1 MVKTLLNLC
10 DLFSNKVA
18 DIVQELLSHLPVLD
32 KPPTDGLPKLEDVI
46 EAHSRGEY
54 EGVDSVHV
62 SARIGDIMTDPE
74 YNRGDNLRYG
84 NQERDLNGMGGFSYQ
99 AAGTLVGFLRPDGC
113 RYVLVITQGNNRV
126 SMLYAVTRSKSA
138 RIPVLVIFHKPGIS
152 QEEMVRVESENHN
165 ADCNF
170 RSNQSTDEKFKSAY
184 FSEQKWA
191 KLIYNFLKPFGIGIA
206 GTLEDAKFNCT
217 SHSYIDKARKE
228 AGDEFVKRFL
238 ETHVDVF
245 SADNCEKEVFGNF
258 VRGGSFFL
266 STFSA
271 HIAEVD
277 EKNGGIDSFGDMMRH
292 YFADREKEALST
304 RKILE
309 KNGAPKSA
317 ISSVPVKKCLT
328 QADITQGNRVIKGY
342 SLFVCRFVSIYN
354 EYCKEQELI
363 FNQTYATAIPVVEGK
378 TFANFIKK
386 EDPILRP
393 SFIDVAKNPVVHK
406 D

>member
-1 MVKTLLNLC
+1 MKTLLNLC
-10 DLFSNKVA
+10 DLFSDKVA

-32 KPPTDGLPKLEDVI
+32 KAPTDGLLKLEDVI

-62 SARIGDIMTDPE
+62 SARVGDIMTDPE
-74 YNRGDNLRYG
+74 YNRGNNLRYG
-84 NQERDLNGMGGFSYQ
+84 NQERDLNGMGGFSYR
-99 AAGTLVGFLRPDGC
+99 AAGTLVGFLRPG
-113 RYVLVITQGNNRV
+113 RVTVATQGNNRI
-126 SMLYAVTRSKSA
+126 SMLFAVTRERSS
-138 RIPVLVIFHKPGIS
+138 RVPFLLNFHKPLITHK
-152 QEEMVRVESENHN
+152 EMIRVESENHN

-206 GTLEDAKFNCT
+206 GTLEGAKFNCT
-217 SHSYIDKARKE
+217 SHSYVDKARKE

-266 STFSA
+266 STFSTL
-271 HIAEVD
+271 IADVN
-277 EKNGGIDSFGDMMRH
+277 EKNDGIDSFGDMMRH
-292 YFADREKEALST
+292 YFADREKEALAT

-309 KNGAPKSA
+309 KSGAPKQA
-317 ISSVPVKKCLT
+317 IASVPVKKCLT
-328 QADITQGNRVIKGY
+328 QADITQGNRTIKGY
-342 SLFVCRFVSIYN
+342 TLFVCRFVSVYN
-354 EYCKEQELI
+354 EYCKEQELK
-363 FNQTYATAIPVVEGK
+363 FNQSHATAIPIVAGEN
-378 TFANFIKK
+378 FANFIKK

>member
-1 MVKTLLNLC
+1 MAKQLLNLC
-10 DLFSNKVA
+10 DLYTNKVV
-18 DIVQELLSHLPVLD
+18 DVVQGLLSELDVLD
-32 KPPTDGLPKLEDVI
+32 KAPIDGLPKLEDVI
-46 EAHSRGEY
+46 EAHSRGEH
-54 EGVDSVHV
+54 EGVDSIHV

-84 NQERDLNGMGGFSYQ
+84 NQERDLNAMRGFSYQ
-99 AAGTLVGFLRPDGC
+99 AAGTLVAFLRPGGIT
-113 RYVLVITQGNNRV
+113 VATQGNNRI
-126 SMLYAVTRSKSA
+126 SMLYAVTQNKST
-138 RIPVLVIFHKPGIS
+138 RIPILLIFHESGINH
-152 QEEMVRVESENHN
+152 EEMVRVESENHN

-170 RSNQSTDEKFKSAY
+170 RSTQSTDEKFKSAY

-191 KLIYNFLKPFGIGIA
+191 KLIYTFLKPFGIGIA

-238 ETHVDVF
+238 ESHVDVF
-245 SADNCEKEVFGNF
+245 SADNCQKEVFGNF
-258 VRGGSFFL
+258 VRGGASFL

-277 EKNGGIDSFGDMMRH
+277 EKNGGIDSFSDMMRH
-292 YFADREKEALST
+292 YFADREKEALET

>member
-1 MVKTLLNLC
+1 MAKQLLNLC
-10 DLFSNKVA
+10 DLYTNKVV
-18 DIVQELLSHLPVLD
+18 DVVQGLLSELDVLD
-32 KPPTDGLPKLEDVI
+32 KAPIDGLPKLEDVI
-46 EAHSRGEY
+46 EAHSRGEH
-54 EGVDSVHV
+54 EGVDSIHV

-84 NQERDLNGMGGFSYQ
+84 NQERDLNAMRGFSYQ
-99 AAGTLVGFLRPDGC
+99 AAGTLVAFLRPGGIT
-113 RYVLVITQGNNRV
+113 VATQGNNRI
-126 SMLYAVTRSKSA
+126 SMLYAVTQNKST
-138 RIPVLVIFHKPGIS
+138 RIPILLIFHESGIDH
-152 QEEMVRVESENHN
+152 EEMVRVESENHN

-170 RSNQSTDEKFKSAY
+170 RSTQSTDEKFKSAY

-191 KLIYNFLKPFGIGIA
+191 KLIYTFLKPFGIGIA

-238 ETHVDVF
+238 ESHVDVF
-245 SADNCEKEVFGNF
+245 SADNCQKEVFGNF
-258 VRGGSFFL
+258 VRGGASFL

-277 EKNGGIDSFGDMMRH
+277 EKNGGIDSFSDMMRH
-292 YFADREKEALST
+292 YFADREKEALET

-378 TFANFIKK
+378 TFANFIKD

>member
-1 MVKTLLNLC
+1 VKTLLNLC
-10 DLFSNKVA
+10 DLFSDKVA

-32 KPPTDGLPKLEDVI
+32 KAPTDGLLKLEDVI

-74 YNRGDNLRYG
+74 YNRGNNLRYG
-84 NQERDLNGMGGFSYQ
+84 NQERDLNGMGGFSYR
-99 AAGTLVGFLRPDGC
+99 AAGTLVGFLRPG
-113 RYVLVITQGNNRV
+113 RVTVATQGNNRI
-126 SMLYAVTRSKSA
+126 SMLFAVTRERSS
-138 RIPVLVIFHKPGIS
+138 RVPFLLNFHKPLITHK
-152 QEEMVRVESENHN
+152 EMIRVESENHN

-206 GTLEDAKFNCT
+206 GTLEGAKFNCT
-217 SHSYIDKARKE
+217 SHSYVDKARKE

-266 STFSA
+266 STFSTL
-271 HIAEVD
+271 IADVN
-277 EKNGGIDSFGDMMRH
+277 EKNDGIDSFGDMMRH
-292 YFADREKEALST
+292 YFADREKEALAT

-309 KNGAPKSA
+309 KSGAPKQA
-317 ISSVPVKKCLT
+317 IASVPVKKCLT
-328 QADITQGNRVIKGY
+328 QADITQGNRTIKGY
-342 SLFVCRFVSIYN
+342 TLFVCRFVSVYN
-354 EYCKEQELI
+354 EYCKEQELK
-363 FNQTYATAIPVVEGK
+363 FNQSHATAIPIVAGEN
-378 TFANFIKK
+378 FANFIKK

>member
-1 MVKTLLNLC
+1 MKTLLNLC
-10 DLFSNKVA
+10 DLFSDKVA

-32 KPPTDGLPKLEDVI
+32 KAPTDGLLKLEDVI

-74 YNRGDNLRYG
+74 YNRGNNLRYG
-84 NQERDLNGMGGFSYQ
+84 NQERDLNGMGGFSYR
-99 AAGTLVGFLRPDGC
+99 AAGTLVGFLRPG
-113 RYVLVITQGNNRV
+113 RVTVATQGNNRI
-126 SMLYAVTRSKSA
+126 SMLFAVTRERSS
-138 RIPVLVIFHKPGIS
+138 RVPFLLNFHKPLITHK
-152 QEEMVRVESENHN
+152 EMIRVESENHN

-206 GTLEDAKFNCT
+206 GTLEGAKFNCT
-217 SHSYIDKARKE
+217 SHSYVDKARKE

-266 STFSA
+266 STFSTL
-271 HIAEVD
+271 IADVN
-277 EKNGGIDSFGDMMRH
+277 EKNDGIDSFGDMMRH
-292 YFADREKEALST
+292 YFADREKEALAT

-309 KNGAPKSA
+309 KSGAPKQA
-317 ISSVPVKKCLT
+317 IASVPVKKCLT
-328 QADITQGNRVIKGY
+328 QADITQGNRTIKGY
-342 SLFVCRFVSIYN
+342 TLFVCRFVSVYN
-354 EYCKEQELI
+354 EYCKEQELK
-363 FNQTYATAIPVVEGK
+363 FNQSHATAIPIVAGEN
-378 TFANFIKK
+378 FANFIKK

>member
-1 MVKTLLNLC
+1 VKTLLNLC
-10 DLFSNKVA
+10 DLFSDKVA

-32 KPPTDGLPKLEDVI
+32 KAPTDGLLKLEDVI

-62 SARIGDIMTDPE
+62 SARVGDIMTDPE
-74 YNRGDNLRYG
+74 YNRGNNLRYG
-84 NQERDLNGMGGFSYQ
+84 NQERDLNGMGGFSYR
-99 AAGTLVGFLRPDGC
+99 AAGTLVGFLRPG
-113 RYVLVITQGNNRV
+113 RVTVATQGNNRI
-126 SMLYAVTRSKSA
+126 SMLFAVTRERSS
-138 RIPVLVIFHKPGIS
+138 RVPFLLNFHKPLITHK
-152 QEEMVRVESENHN
+152 EMIRVESENHN

-206 GTLEDAKFNCT
+206 GTLEGAKFNCT
-217 SHSYIDKARKE
+217 SHSYVDKARKE

-266 STFSA
+266 STFSTL
-271 HIAEVD
+271 IADVN
-277 EKNGGIDSFGDMMRH
+277 EKNDGIDSFGDMMRH
-292 YFADREKEALST
+292 YFADREKEALAT

-309 KNGAPKSA
+309 KSGAPKQA
-317 ISSVPVKKCLT
+317 IASVPVKKCLT
-328 QADITQGNRVIKGY
+328 QADITQGNRTIKGY
-342 SLFVCRFVSIYN
+342 TLFVCRFVSIYN
-354 EYCKEQELI
+354 EYCKEQELK
-363 FNQTYATAIPVVEGK
+363 FNQSHATAIPIVAGEN
-378 TFANFIKK
+378 FANFIKK

>member
-10 DLFSNKVA
+10 DLFANKVS

-46 EAHSRGEY
+46 EAHSKGEY

-84 NQERDLNGMGGFSYQ
+84 NQERDLNAMRGFSYQ
-99 AAGTLVGFLRPDGC
+99 AAGTLVAFLRPGGIA
-113 RYVLVITQGNNRV
+113 VATQGNNRI
-126 SMLYAVTRSKSA
+126 SMLYAVTQNKST
-138 RIPVLVIFHKPGIS
+138 RIPILLIFHKWGINH
-152 QEEMVRVESENHN
+152 EEMVRVESENHN

-170 RSNQSTDEKFKSAY
+170 RSAQSTDEKFKSAY

-217 SHSYIDKARKE
+217 SHSYVEKARKE

-258 VRGGSFFL
+258 VRGGASFL

-317 ISSVPVKKCLT
+317 IASVPVKKCLT

-354 EYCKEQELI
+354 EYCEEQELI
-363 FNQTYATAIPVVEGK
+363 FNQTYATAIPIVDGK
-378 TFANFIKK
+378 TFANFVSK

>member
-1 MVKTLLNLC
+1 MTKQLLNLC
-10 DLFSNKVA
+10 DLYTNKVV
-18 DIVQELLSHLPVLD
+18 DVVQGLLSDLDVLD
-32 KPPTDGLPKLEDVI
+32 KAPIDGLPKLEDVI
-46 EAHSRGEY
+46 EAYSRGKH
-54 EGVDSVHV
+54 EGVDSIHV

-84 NQERDLNGMGGFSYQ
+84 NQERDLNAMRGFSYQ
-99 AAGTLVGFLRPDGC
+99 AAGTLVAFLRPGGIT
-113 RYVLVITQGNNRV
+113 VATQGNNRI
-126 SMLYAVTRSKSA
+126 SMLYAVTQNKST
-138 RIPVLVIFHKPGIS
+138 RIPILLIFHKSGINH
-152 QEEMVRVESENHN
+152 EEMVRVESENHN

-170 RSNQSTDEKFKSAY
+170 RSTQSTDEKFKSAF

-238 ETHVDVF
+238 KSYVDVF
-245 SADNCEKEVFGNF
+245 SADNCQKELFGNF
-258 VRGGSFFL
+258 VRGGASFL

-277 EKNGGIDSFGDMMRH
+277 EKNGGIDSFSDMMRH
-292 YFADREKEALST
+292 YFADREKEALET

-317 ISSVPVKKCLT
+317 IASVPVKKCLT
-328 QADITQGNRVIKGY
+328 QADITQGNRVLKGY

-354 EYCKEQELI
+354 EYCNEQELK
-363 FNQTYATAIPVVEGK
+363 FNQTYATAIPIVDGK
-378 TFANFIKK
+378 TFASFIKD
-386 EDPILRP
+386 EYPILRP

>member
-1 MVKTLLNLC
+1 MTKELLNLC
-10 DLFSNKVA
+10 DLYTNKVV
-18 DIVQELLSHLPVLD
+18 DVVQGLLSDLDVLD
-32 KPPTDGLPKLEDVI
+32 KAPIDGLPKLEDVI
-46 EAHSRGEY
+46 EAHSRGEH
-54 EGVDSVHV
+54 EGVDSIHV

-84 NQERDLNGMGGFSYQ
+84 NQERDLNGMGGFSYK
-99 AAGTLVGFLRPDGC
+99 AAGTLVAFLRPGGIT
-113 RYVLVITQGNNRV
+113 VATQGNNRI
-126 SMLYAVTRSKSA
+126 SMLYAVTQNKST
-138 RIPVLVIFHKPGIS
+138 RIPILLIFHKSGVN
-152 QEEMVRVESENHN
+152 QEEMIRVESENHN

-184 FSEQKWA
+184 FSKQKWA
-191 KLIYNFLKPFGIGIA
+191 KLIYDFLKPFGIGIA

-238 ETHVDVF
+238 ESHVDVF
-245 SADNCEKEVFGNF
+245 SAKNCQKEVFGNF
-258 VRGGSFFL
+258 VRGGASFL

-277 EKNGGIDSFGDMMRH
+277 EKNGGIDSFSDMMRH
-292 YFADREKEALST
+292 YFADREKEALET

-309 KNGAPKSA
+309 QSGAPKSA
-317 ISSVPVKKCLT
+317 IASVPVKKCLT

-354 EYCKEQELI
+354 EYCNEQELK
-363 FNQTYATAIPVVEGK
+363 FNQTYATAIPIVDGK
-378 TFANFIKK
+378 TFASFIKD

-393 SFIDVAKNPVVHK
+393 SFIDVAKNPVVHN

>member
-10 DLFSNKVA
+10 DLFSNKVS
-18 DIVQELLSHLPVLD
+18 DITQELLSHLPVLD
-32 KPPTDGLPKLEDVI
+32 KAPTDGLPKLEDVI

-74 YNRGDNLRYG
+74 YNRGENLRYP
-84 NQERDLNGMGGFSYQ
+84 NQERDLNAMGGFSYR
-99 AAGTLVGFLRPDGC
+99 AAGTLVGFLRPGG
-113 RYVLVITQGNNRV
+113 VAVATQGNNRI
-126 SMLYAVTRSKSA
+126 SMLFAVTEDRDA
-138 RIPVLVIFHKPGIS
+138 RVPFLLNFHKPSITH
-152 QEEMVRVESENHN
+152 EEMIRVEAENHN

-170 RSNQSTDEKFKSAY
+170 RSTQSTDEKFKSAF
-184 FSEQKWA
+184 FSEQIWA

-206 GTLEDAKFNCT
+206 GTLEGAKFNCT

-238 ETHVDVF
+238 ESHVDVF
-245 SADNCEKEVFGNF
+245 SADNCQKEVFGNF
-258 VRGGSFFL
+258 VRGGASFL
-266 STFSA
+266 STFSD

-277 EKNGGIDSFGDMMRH
+277 EKNGGIDSFSDMMRH
-292 YFADREKEALST
+292 YFADREKEALET

-309 KNGAPKSA
+309 YSGAPKSA
-317 ISSVPVKKCLT
+317 IASVPVKKCLT

-354 EYCKEQELI
+354 GYCNEQELK
-363 FNQTYATAIPVVEGK
+363 FNQTYATAIPIVDGK
-378 TFANFIKK
+378 TFASFIKD

-393 SFIDVAKNPVVHK
+393 SFIDVAKNPVIHK

>member
-1 MVKTLLNLC
+1 VKTLLNLC
-10 DLFSNKVA
+10 DLFSDKVA

-32 KPPTDGLPKLEDVI
+32 KAPTDGLLKLEDVI

-62 SARIGDIMTDPE
+62 SARVGDIMTDPE
-74 YNRGDNLRYG
+74 YNRGNNLRYG
-84 NQERDLNGMGGFSYQ
+84 NQERDLNGMGGFSYR
-99 AAGTLVGFLRPDGC
+99 AAGTLVGFLRPG
-113 RYVLVITQGNNRV
+113 RVTVATQGNNRI
-126 SMLYAVTRSKSA
+126 SMLFAVTRERSS
-138 RIPVLVIFHKPGIS
+138 RVPFLLNFHKPLITHK
-152 QEEMVRVESENHN
+152 EMIRVESENHN

-206 GTLEDAKFNCT
+206 GTLEGAKFNCT
-217 SHSYIDKARKE
+217 SHSYVDKARKE

-266 STFSA
+266 STFSTL
-271 HIAEVD
+271 IADVN
-277 EKNGGIDSFGDMMRH
+277 EKNDGIDSFGDMMRH
-292 YFADREKEALST
+292 YFADREKEALAT

-309 KNGAPKSA
+309 KSGAPKQA
-317 ISSVPVKKCLT
+317 IASVPVKKCLT
-328 QADITQGNRVIKGY
+328 QADITQGNRTIKGY
-342 SLFVCRFVSIYN
+342 TLFVCRFVSVYN
-354 EYCKEQELI
+354 EYCKEQELK
-363 FNQTYATAIPVVEGK
+363 FNQSHATAIPIVAGEN
-378 TFANFIKK
+378 FANFIKK

>member
-1 MVKTLLNLC
+1 MKTLLNLC
-10 DLFSNKVA
+10 DLFSDKVA

-32 KPPTDGLPKLEDVI
+32 KAPTDGLLKLEDVI

-62 SARIGDIMTDPE
+62 SARVGDIMTDPE
-74 YNRGDNLRYG
+74 YNRGNNLRYG
-84 NQERDLNGMGGFSYQ
+84 NQERDLNGMGGFSYR
-99 AAGTLVGFLRPDGC
+99 AAGTLVGFLRPG
-113 RYVLVITQGNNRV
+113 RVTVATQGNNRI
-126 SMLYAVTRSKSA
+126 SMLFAVTRERSS
-138 RIPVLVIFHKPGIS
+138 RVPFLLNFHKPLITHK
-152 QEEMVRVESENHN
+152 EMIRVESENHN

-206 GTLEDAKFNCT
+206 GTLEGAKFNCT
-217 SHSYIDKARKE
+217 SHSYVDKARKE

-266 STFSA
+266 STFSTL
-271 HIAEVD
+271 IADVN
-277 EKNGGIDSFGDMMRH
+277 EKNDGIDSFGDMMRH
-292 YFADREKEALST
+292 YFADREKEALAT

-309 KNGAPKSA
+309 KSGAPKQA
-317 ISSVPVKKCLT
+317 IASVPVKKCLT
-328 QADITQGNRVIKGY
+328 QADITQGNRTIKGY
-342 SLFVCRFVSIYN
+342 TLFVCRFVSIYN
-354 EYCKEQELI
+354 EYCKEQELK
-363 FNQTYATAIPVVEGK
+363 FNQSHATAIPIVAGEN
-378 TFANFIKK
+378 FANFIKK

>member
-1 MVKTLLNLC
+1 MATQLAPLNLC
-10 DLFSNKVA
+10 DLYCKKVP

-32 KPPTDGLPKLEDVI
+32 KAPIDGLPKLEDVI

-54 EGVDSVHV
+54 EGVDSIHV

-84 NQERDLNGMGGFSYQ
+84 NQERDLNAMGGFSHS
-99 AAGTLVGFLRPDGC
+99 AAGTLVAFLRPNG
-113 RYVLVITQGNNRV
+113 ITISTQGNNRI
-126 SMLYAVTRSKSA
+126 SMCFAVTRDRNT
-138 RIPVLVIFHKPGIS
+138 RISLLVIFHKPGIS
-152 QEEMVRVESENHN
+152 RGEMVRVEAENHN

-184 FSEQKWA
+184 FSQQKWA
-191 KLIYNFLKPFGIGIA
+191 HLIYNFLKPFGIGIA
-206 GTLEDAKFNCT
+206 GTLEGAKFNCT
-217 SHSYIDKARKE
+217 SHSYIEKARKE

-238 ETHVDVF
+238 ETHVNVF
-245 SADNCEKEVFGNF
+245 SEYNCEKEVFGNF
-258 VRGGSFFL
+258 VRGGSSFL
-266 STFSA
+266 AVFGP

-292 YFADREKEALST
+292 LFANREKKSLET
-304 RKILE
+304 RDYLIKS
-309 KNGAPKSA
+309 GMPKDVIA
-317 ISSVPVKKCLT
+317 SVPVKKCLT
-328 QADITQGNRVIKGY
+328 QADITQGNRTIKGFT
-342 SLFVCRFVSIYN
+342 LFVCRFVSMYN
-354 EYCKEQELI
+354 EYCKDQGLK
-363 FNQTYATAIPVVEGK
+363 FNQTYATAIPIVEGK

-393 SFIDVAKNPVVHK
+393 SFIDVANNPVVPK

>member
-1 MVKTLLNLC
+1 MAKQLLNLC
-10 DLFSNKVA
+10 DLYTNKVV
-18 DIVQELLSHLPVLD
+18 DVVQGLLSDLDVLD
-32 KPPTDGLPKLEDVI
+32 KAPIDGLPKLEDVI
-46 EAHSRGEY
+46 EAHSRGEHK
-54 EGVDSVHV
+54 GVDSIHV

-84 NQERDLNGMGGFSYQ
+84 NQERDLNAMRGFSYQ
-99 AAGTLVGFLRPDGC
+99 AAGTLVAFLRPGGIT
-113 RYVLVITQGNNRV
+113 VATQGNNRI
-126 SMLYAVTRSKSA
+126 SMLYAVTQNKST
-138 RIPVLVIFHKPGIS
+138 RIPILLIFHESGINH
-152 QEEMVRVESENHN
+152 EEMVRVESENHN

-170 RSNQSTDEKFKSAY
+170 RSTQSTDEKFKSAY

-191 KLIYNFLKPFGIGIA
+191 KLIYSFLKPFGIGIA

-238 ETHVDVF
+238 ESHVDVF
-245 SADNCEKEVFGNF
+245 SADNCQKEVFGNF
-258 VRGGSFFL
+258 VRGGASFL

-277 EKNGGIDSFGDMMRH
+277 EKNGGIDSFSDMMRH
-292 YFADREKEALST
+292 YFADREKEALET

-309 KNGAPKSA
+309 QTGAPKSA
-317 ISSVPVKKCLT
+317 IASVPVKKCLT

-354 EYCKEQELI
+354 EYCNEQELK
-363 FNQTYATAIPVVEGK
+363 FNQTYATAIPIVDGK
-378 TFANFIKK
+378 TFASFIKD

>member
-1 MVKTLLNLC
+1 MAKQLLNLC
-10 DLFSNKVA
+10 DLYTNKVV
-18 DIVQELLSHLPVLD
+18 DVVQGLLSDLDVLD
-32 KPPTDGLPKLEDVI
+32 KAPIDGLPKLEDVI
-46 EAHSRGEY
+46 EAHSRGKH
-54 EGVDSVHV
+54 EGVDSIHV

-84 NQERDLNGMGGFSYQ
+84 NQERDLNAMRGFSYQ
-99 AAGTLVGFLRPDGC
+99 AAGTLVAFLRPGGIT
-113 RYVLVITQGNNRV
+113 VATQGNNRI
-126 SMLYAVTRSKSA
+126 SMLYAVTQNKST
-138 RIPVLVIFHKPGIS
+138 RIPILLIFHESGINH
-152 QEEMVRVESENHN
+152 EEMVRVESENHN

-170 RSNQSTDEKFKSAY
+170 RSTQSTDEKFKSAY

-191 KLIYNFLKPFGIGIA
+191 KLIYSFLKPFGIGIA

-238 ETHVDVF
+238 ESHVDVF
-245 SADNCEKEVFGNF
+245 SADNCQKEVFGNF
-258 VRGGSFFL
+258 VRGGASFL

-277 EKNGGIDSFGDMMRH
+277 EKNGGIDSFSDMMRH
-292 YFADREKEALST
+292 YFADREKEALET

-309 KNGAPKSA
+309 QTGAPKSA
-317 ISSVPVKKCLT
+317 IASVPVKKCLT

-354 EYCKEQELI
+354 EYCNEQELK
-363 FNQTYATAIPVVEGK
+363 FNQTYATAIPIVDGK
-378 TFANFIKK
+378 TFASFIKD

>member
-1 MVKTLLNLC
+1 VKTLLNLC
-10 DLFSNKVA
+10 DLFSDKVA

-32 KPPTDGLPKLEDVI
+32 KAPTDGLLKLEDVI

-74 YNRGDNLRYG
+74 YNRGNNLRYG
-84 NQERDLNGMGGFSYQ
+84 NQERDLNGMGGFSYR
-99 AAGTLVGFLRPDGC
+99 AAGTLVGFLRPG
-113 RYVLVITQGNNRV
+113 RVTVATQGNNRI
-126 SMLYAVTRSKSA
+126 SMLFAVTRERSS
-138 RIPVLVIFHKPGIS
+138 RVPFLLNFHKPLITHK
-152 QEEMVRVESENHN
+152 EMIRVESENHN

-206 GTLEDAKFNCT
+206 GTLEGAKFNCT
-217 SHSYIDKARKE
+217 SHSYVDKARKE

-266 STFSA
+266 STFSTL
-271 HIAEVD
+271 IADVN
-277 EKNGGIDSFGDMMRH
+277 EKNDGIDSFGDMMRH
-292 YFADREKEALST
+292 YFADREKEALAT

-309 KNGAPKSA
+309 KSGAPKQA
-317 ISSVPVKKCLT
+317 IASVPVKKCLT
-328 QADITQGNRVIKGY
+328 QADITQGNRTIKGY
-342 SLFVCRFVSIYN
+342 TLFVCRFVSIYN
-354 EYCKEQELI
+354 EYCKEQELK
-363 FNQTYATAIPVVEGK
+363 FNQSHATAIPIVAGEN
-378 TFANFIKK
+378 FANFIKK

>member
-1 MVKTLLNLC
+1 MKTLLNLC
-10 DLFSNKVA
+10 DLFSDKVA

-32 KPPTDGLPKLEDVI
+32 KAPTDGLLKLEDVI

-74 YNRGDNLRYG
+74 YNRGNNLRYG
-84 NQERDLNGMGGFSYQ
+84 NQERDLNGMGGFSYR
-99 AAGTLVGFLRPDGC
+99 AAGTLVGFLRPG
-113 RYVLVITQGNNRV
+113 RVTVATQGNNRI
-126 SMLYAVTRSKSA
+126 SMLFAVTRERSS
-138 RIPVLVIFHKPGIS
+138 RVPFLLNFHKPLITHK
-152 QEEMVRVESENHN
+152 EMIRVESENHN

-206 GTLEDAKFNCT
+206 GTLEGAKFNCT
-217 SHSYIDKARKE
+217 SHSYVDKARKE

-266 STFSA
+266 STFSTL
-271 HIAEVD
+271 IADVN
-277 EKNGGIDSFGDMMRH
+277 EKNDGIDSFGDMMRH
-292 YFADREKEALST
+292 YFADREKEALAT

-309 KNGAPKSA
+309 KSGAPKQA
-317 ISSVPVKKCLT
+317 IASVPVKKCLT
-328 QADITQGNRVIKGY
+328 QADITQGNRTIKGY
-342 SLFVCRFVSIYN
+342 TLFVCRFVSIYN
-354 EYCKEQELI
+354 EYCKEQELK
-363 FNQTYATAIPVVEGK
+363 FNQSHATAIPIVAGEN
-378 TFANFIKK
+378 FANFIKK

>member
-10 DLFSNKVA
+10 DLYANKVA
-18 DIVQELLSHLPVLD
+18 DIVQELLSRLSILD
-32 KPPTDGLPKLEDVI
+32 KAPVDGLPKLEDVV

-84 NQERDLNGMGGFSYQ
+84 NQERDLNAMGGFSYR
-99 AAGTLVGFLRPDGC
+99 AAGTLVGFLRPGG
-113 RYVLVITQGNNRV
+113 VTVATQGNNRI
-126 SMLYAVTRSKSA
+126 SMLFAVTQERSS
-138 RIPVLVIFHKPGIS
+138 RVPFLLNFHKPLITH
-152 QEEMVRVESENHN
+152 EEMIRVEAENHN

-170 RSNQSTDEKFKSAY
+170 RSNQSTDEKFKSAFY
-184 FSEQKWA
+184 SQQKWA
-191 KLIYNFLKPFGIGIA
+191 HLIFNFLKPHNIGIA
-206 GTLEDAKFNCT
+206 GTLEGAKFNCT
-217 SHSYIDKARKE
+217 SHLYIDKARRE
-228 AGDEFVKRFL
+228 AGDEFTNRFL
-238 ETHVDVF
+238 KTHVDVF

-258 VRGGSFFL
+258 VRGGASFL

-292 YFADREKEALST
+292 YFANREKDAIAT
-304 RKILE
+304 RKLLE
-309 KNGAPKSA
+309 LANASKAA
-317 ISSVPVKKCLT
+317 IASVPVKKCLT

-342 SLFVCRFVSIYN
+342 TLFVCRLVSIYN
-354 EYCKEQELI
+354 EYCKDQGLK
-363 FNQTYATAIPVVEGK
+363 FNQTYATAIPIVEGK

-393 SFIDVAKNPVVHK
+393 SFIDVASNPVVHK

>member
-1 MVKTLLNLC
+1 MKTLLNLC
-10 DLFSNKVA
+10 DLFSDKVA

-32 KPPTDGLPKLEDVI
+32 KAPTDGLLKLEDVI
-46 EAHSRGEY
+46 EAHSSGEY

-74 YNRGDNLRYG
+74 YNRGNNLRYG
-84 NQERDLNGMGGFSYQ
+84 NQERDLNGMGGFSYR
-99 AAGTLVGFLRPDGC
+99 AAGTLVGFLRPG
-113 RYVLVITQGNNRV
+113 RVTVATQGNNRI
-126 SMLYAVTRSKSA
+126 SMLFAVTRERSS
-138 RIPVLVIFHKPGIS
+138 RVPFLLNFHKPLITHK
-152 QEEMVRVESENHN
+152 EMIRVESENHN

-206 GTLEDAKFNCT
+206 GTLEGAKFNCT
-217 SHSYIDKARKE
+217 SHSYVDKARKE

-266 STFSA
+266 STFSTL
-271 HIAEVD
+271 IADVN
-277 EKNGGIDSFGDMMRH
+277 EKNDGIDSFGDMMRH
-292 YFADREKEALST
+292 YFADREKEALAT

-309 KNGAPKSA
+309 KSGAPKQA
-317 ISSVPVKKCLT
+317 IASVPVKKCLT
-328 QADITQGNRVIKGY
+328 QADITQGNRTIKGY
-342 SLFVCRFVSIYN
+342 TLFVCRFVSVYN
-354 EYCKEQELI
+354 EYCKEQELK
-363 FNQTYATAIPVVEGK
+363 FNQSHATAIPIVAGEN
-378 TFANFIKK
+378 FANFIKK

>member
-1 MVKTLLNLC
+1 MVQTLLNLC
-10 DLFSNKVA
+10 ELFRNKVPE
-18 DIVQELLSHLPVLD
+18 VVKVLLQQLPVLD
-32 KPPTDGLPKLEDVI
+32 KAPQGLPLLEDVI

-54 EGVDSVHV
+54 EGIDSVHV

-84 NQERDLNGMGGFSYQ
+84 NQERDLNRMGGFSHR
-99 AAGTLVGFLRPDGC
+99 AAGTLVGFLRPGG
-113 RYVLVITQGNNRV
+113 VVVATQGNNRI
-126 SMLYAVTRSKSA
+126 SMLYGVTQNESE
-138 RIPVLVIFHKPGIS
+138 RISFLLNFHKSGIS
-152 QEEMVRVESENHN
+152 LVEMKRVEAENHN

-184 FSEQKWA
+184 FSKQPWA
-191 KLIYNFLKPFGIGIA
+191 LEIFDFLKPFNIGVA
-206 GTLEDAKFNCT
+206 GTLEGAVFNCT
-217 SHSYIDKARKE
+217 SHSYIDKARNE
-228 AGDEFVKRFL
+228 AGEDFVKRFL
-238 ETHVDVF
+238 ETHVNVF
-245 SADNCEKEVFGNF
+245 SADNCDKEVYGNF
-258 VRGGSFFL
+258 VRGGSSFL
-266 STFSA
+266 SVFSA

-277 EKNGGIDSFGDMMRH
+277 EKNGGINSFRDMMRH
-292 YFADREKEALST
+292 YFADREKEALAT

-309 KNGAPKSA
+309 KSGASKSA
-317 ISSVPVKKCLT
+317 IASVPVKKCLT

-342 SLFVCRFVSIYN
+342 TLFVCRFVSLYN
-354 EYCKEQELI
+354 DYCEEQELDY
-363 FNQTYATAIPVVEGK
+363 NKTYATAIPVVDGK

>member
-1 MVKTLLNLC
+1 MKTLLNLC
-10 DLFSNKVA
+10 DLFSDKVA

-32 KPPTDGLPKLEDVI
+32 KAPTDGLLKLEDVI

-74 YNRGDNLRYG
+74 YNRGNNLRYG
-84 NQERDLNGMGGFSYQ
+84 NQERDLNGMGGFSYR
-99 AAGTLVGFLRPDGC
+99 AAGTLVGFLRPG
-113 RYVLVITQGNNRV
+113 RVTVATQGNNRI
-126 SMLYAVTRSKSA
+126 SMLFAVTRERSS
-138 RIPVLVIFHKPGIS
+138 RVPFLLNFHKPLITHK
-152 QEEMVRVESENHN
+152 EMIRVESENHN

-184 FSEQKWA
+184 VSEQKWA
-191 KLIYNFLKPFGIGIA
+191 KLIYNLLKPFGIGIA
-206 GTLEDAKFNCT
+206 GTLEGAKFNCT
-217 SHSYIDKARKE
+217 SHSYVDKARKE

-266 STFSA
+266 STFSTL
-271 HIAEVD
+271 IADVN
-277 EKNGGIDSFGDMMRH
+277 EKNDGIDSFGDMMRH
-292 YFADREKEALST
+292 YFADREKEALAT

-309 KNGAPKSA
+309 KSGAPKQA
-317 ISSVPVKKCLT
+317 IASVPVKKCLT
-328 QADITQGNRVIKGY
+328 QADITQGNRTIKGY
-342 SLFVCRFVSIYN
+342 TLFVCRFVSVYN
-354 EYCKEQELI
+354 EYCKEQELK
-363 FNQTYATAIPVVEGK
+363 FNQSHATAIPIVAGEN
-378 TFANFIKK
+378 FANFIKK

>member
-1 MVKTLLNLC
+1 MAKQLLNLC
-10 DLFSNKVA
+10 DLYTNKVV
-18 DIVQELLSHLPVLD
+18 DVVQGLLSDLDVLD
-32 KPPTDGLPKLEDVI
+32 KAPIDGLPKLEDVI
-46 EAHSRGEY
+46 EAHSRGKH
-54 EGVDSVHV
+54 EGVDSIHV

-84 NQERDLNGMGGFSYQ
+84 NQERDLNAMRGFSYQ
-99 AAGTLVGFLRPDGC
+99 AAGTLVAFLRPGGIT
-113 RYVLVITQGNNRV
+113 VATQGNNRI
-126 SMLYAVTRSKSA
+126 SMLYAVTQNKST
-138 RIPVLVIFHKPGIS
+138 RIPILLIFHESGINH
-152 QEEMVRVESENHN
+152 EEMVRVESENHN

-170 RSNQSTDEKFKSAY
+170 RSTQSTDEKFKSAY

-191 KLIYNFLKPFGIGIA
+191 KLIYSFLKPFGIGIA

-238 ETHVDVF
+238 ESHVDVF
-245 SADNCEKEVFGNF
+245 SADNCQKEVFGNF
-258 VRGGSFFL
+258 VRGGASFL

-277 EKNGGIDSFGDMMRH
+277 EKNGGIDSFSDMMRH
-292 YFADREKEALST
+292 YFADREKEALET

-309 KNGAPKSA
+309 QTGAPKSA
-317 ISSVPVKKCLT
+317 IASVPVKKCLT

-354 EYCKEQELI
+354 EYCNEQELK
-363 FNQTYATAIPVVEGK
+363 FNQTYATAIPIVDGK
-378 TFANFIKK
+378 TFASFIKD

-393 SFIDVAKNPVVHK
+393 SFIDVAKNPVIHK

>member
-1 MVKTLLNLC
+1 MTKELLNLC
-10 DLFSNKVA
+10 DLYTNKVV
-18 DIVQELLSHLPVLD
+18 DVVQGLLSDLDVLD
-32 KPPTDGLPKLEDVI
+32 KAPIDGLPKLEDVI
-46 EAHSRGEY
+46 EAHSRGEH
-54 EGVDSVHV
+54 EGVDSIHV

-84 NQERDLNGMGGFSYQ
+84 NQERDLNGMGGFSYK
-99 AAGTLVGFLRPDGC
+99 AAGTLVAFLRPGGIT
-113 RYVLVITQGNNRV
+113 VATQGNNRI
-126 SMLYAVTRSKSA
+126 SMLYAVTQNKST
-138 RIPVLVIFHKPGIS
+138 RIPILLIFHKSGVN
-152 QEEMVRVESENHN
+152 QEEMIRVESENHN

-184 FSEQKWA
+184 FSKQKWA
-191 KLIYNFLKPFGIGIA
+191 KLIYDFLKPFGIGIA

-228 AGDEFVKRFL
+228 SGDEFVKRFL
-238 ETHVDVF
+238 ESHVDVF
-245 SADNCEKEVFGNF
+245 SAKNCQKEVFGNF
-258 VRGGSFFL
+258 VRGGASFL

-277 EKNGGIDSFGDMMRH
+277 EKNGGIDSFSDMMRH
-292 YFADREKEALST
+292 YFADREKEALET

-309 KNGAPKSA
+309 QSGAPKSA
-317 ISSVPVKKCLT
+317 IASVPVKKCLT

-354 EYCKEQELI
+354 EYCNEQELK
-363 FNQTYATAIPVVEGK
+363 FNQTYATAIPIVDGK
-378 TFANFIKK
+378 TFASFIKD

-393 SFIDVAKNPVVHK
+393 SFIDVAKNPVVHN

>member
-1 MVKTLLNLC
+1 MTKELLNLC
-10 DLFSNKVA
+10 DLYTNKVV
-18 DIVQELLSHLPVLD
+18 DVVQGLLSDLDVLD
-32 KPPTDGLPKLEDVI
+32 KAPIDGLPKLEDVI
-46 EAHSRGEY
+46 EAHSRGEH
-54 EGVDSVHV
+54 EGVDSIHV

-84 NQERDLNGMGGFSYQ
+84 NQERDLNGMGGFSYK
-99 AAGTLVGFLRPDGC
+99 AAGTLVAFLRPGGIT
-113 RYVLVITQGNNRV
+113 VATQGNNRI
-126 SMLYAVTRSKSA
+126 SMLYAVTQNKST
-138 RIPVLVIFHKPGIS
+138 RIPILLIFHKSGVN
-152 QEEMVRVESENHN
+152 QEEMIRVESENHN

-184 FSEQKWA
+184 FSKQKWA
-191 KLIYNFLKPFGIGIA
+191 KLIYDFLKPFGIGIA

-238 ETHVDVF
+238 ESHVDVF
-245 SADNCEKEVFGNF
+245 SADNCQKEVFGNF
-258 VRGGSFFL
+258 VRGGASFL

-277 EKNGGIDSFGDMMRH
+277 EKNGGIDSFSDMMRH
-292 YFADREKEALST
+292 YFADREKEALET

-309 KNGAPKSA
+309 QSGAPKSA
-317 ISSVPVKKCLT
+317 IASVPVKKCLT

-354 EYCKEQELI
+354 EYCNEQELK
-363 FNQTYATAIPVVEGK
+363 FNQTYATAIPIVDGK
-378 TFANFIKK
+378 TFASFIKD

-393 SFIDVAKNPVVHK
+393 SFIDVAKNPVVHN

>member
-1 MVKTLLNLC
+1 MAKQLLNLC
-10 DLFSNKVA
+10 DLYTNKVV
-18 DIVQELLSHLPVLD
+18 DIVQGLLSELDVLD
-32 KPPTDGLPKLEDVI
+32 KAPIDGLPKLEDVI

-84 NQERDLNGMGGFSYQ
+84 NQERDLNAMGGFSYQ
-99 AAGTLVGFLRPDGC
+99 AAGTLVAFLRPGGIT
-113 RYVLVITQGNNRV
+113 VATQGNNRI
-126 SMLYAVTRSKSA
+126 SMLYAVTQNKST
-138 RIPVLVIFHKPGIS
+138 RIPILLIFHESGINH
-152 QEEMVRVESENHN
+152 EKMVRVESENHN

-170 RSNQSTDEKFKSAY
+170 RSTQSTDEKFKSAY

-191 KLIYNFLKPFGIGIA
+191 KLIYSFLKPFGIGIA

-238 ETHVDVF
+238 ESHVDVF
-245 SADNCEKEVFGNF
+245 SADNCQKEVFGNF
-258 VRGGSFFL
+258 VRGGASFL

-277 EKNGGIDSFGDMMRH
+277 EKNGGIDSFSDMMRH
-292 YFADREKEALST
+292 YFADREKEALET

-317 ISSVPVKKCLT
+317 IASVPVKKCLT

-354 EYCKEQELI
+354 EYCNEQELK
-363 FNQTYATAIPVVEGK
+363 FNQTYATAIPIVDGK
-378 TFANFIKK
+378 TFASFIKD

>member
-1 MVKTLLNLC
+1 MKTLLNLC
-10 DLFSNKVA
+10 DLFSDKVA

-32 KPPTDGLPKLEDVI
+32 KAPTDGLLKLEDVI

-74 YNRGDNLRYG
+74 YNRGNNLRYG
-84 NQERDLNGMGGFSYQ
+84 NQERDLNGMGGFSYR
-99 AAGTLVGFLRPDGC
+99 AAGTLVGFLRPG
-113 RYVLVITQGNNRV
+113 RVTVATQGNNRI
-126 SMLYAVTRSKSA
+126 SMLFAVTRERSS
-138 RIPVLVIFHKPGIS
+138 RVPFLLNFHKPLITHK
-152 QEEMVRVESENHN
+152 EMIRVESENHN

-206 GTLEDAKFNCT
+206 GTLEGVKFNCT
-217 SHSYIDKARKE
+217 SHSYVDKARKE

-266 STFSA
+266 STFSTL
-271 HIAEVD
+271 IADVN
-277 EKNGGIDSFGDMMRH
+277 EKNDGIDSFGDMMRH
-292 YFADREKEALST
+292 YFADREKEALAT

-309 KNGAPKSA
+309 KSGAPKQA
-317 ISSVPVKKCLT
+317 IASVPVKKCLT
-328 QADITQGNRVIKGY
+328 QADITQGNRTIKGY
-342 SLFVCRFVSIYN
+342 TLFVCRFVSVYN
-354 EYCKEQELI
+354 EYCKEQELK
-363 FNQTYATAIPVVEGK
+363 FNQSHATAIPIVAGEN
-378 TFANFIKK
+378 FANFIKK

>member
-1 MVKTLLNLC
+1 MKTLLNLC
-10 DLFSNKVA
+10 DLFSDKVA

-32 KPPTDGLPKLEDVI
+32 KAPTDGLLKLEDVI

-74 YNRGDNLRYG
+74 YNRGNNLRYG
-84 NQERDLNGMGGFSYQ
+84 NQERDLNGMGGFSYR
-99 AAGTLVGFLRPDGC
+99 AAGTLVGFLRPG
-113 RYVLVITQGNNRV
+113 RVTVATQGNNRI
-126 SMLYAVTRSKSA
+126 SMLFAVTRERSS
-138 RIPVLVIFHKPGIS
+138 RVPFLLNFHKPLITHK
-152 QEEMVRVESENHN
+152 EMIRVESENHN

-184 FSEQKWA
+184 FSEQNWA
-191 KLIYNFLKPFGIGIA
+191 KLIYNLLKPFGIGIA
-206 GTLEDAKFNCT
+206 GTLEGAKFNCT
-217 SHSYIDKARKE
+217 SHSYVDKARKE

-266 STFSA
+266 STFSTL
-271 HIAEVD
+271 IADVN
-277 EKNGGIDSFGDMMRH
+277 EKNDGIDSFGDMMRH
-292 YFADREKEALST
+292 YFADREKEALAT

-309 KNGAPKSA
+309 KSGAPKQA
-317 ISSVPVKKCLT
+317 IASVPVKKCLT
-328 QADITQGNRVIKGY
+328 QADITQGNRTIKGY
-342 SLFVCRFVSIYN
+342 TLFVCRFVSVYN
-354 EYCKEQELI
+354 EYCKEQELK
-363 FNQTYATAIPVVEGK
+363 FNQSHATAIPIVAGEN
-378 TFANFIKK
+378 FANFIKK